1 MSVKVIQVG
10 LGGWGM
16 NWAHTILPQV
26 KAVDVV
32 GFVDASPEALKRA
45 EETLG
50 LAEDRCF
57 PSLDAAIAAV
67 EAEAVLAVLPTAG
80 HKSVS
85 EAALKA
91 GKHVLVE
98 KPFTST
104 LEEAQELIDLA
115 ERVDRILMVSQNY
128 RYMSAV
134 RTVADLVR
142 DGTYGRPLSALIDF
156 RQNWKV
162 TGHRYH
168 DIPGPLLLDMAI
180 HHFDLMRMI
189 FGENVQRVACRSWN
203 TPDSPFKDH
212 AAAHALLALESGLMV
227 SYNGSWVSRGTPT
240 TWTGEWAVECEDG
253 QLVWQARGM
262 GGEIADKLAL
272 RKPDGSVRDL
282 PMKPLALI
290 DRAGTL
296 NAFAAAVR
304 GQPPRYFTSGE
315 DNIHSLATSF
325 ACMRSGAQDGT
336 WVSLSEILP

>member
-10 LGGWGM
+10 LGGWGT
-16 NWAHTILPQV
+16 NWAHNVLPQV

-32 GFVDASPEALKRA
+32 GFVDASPEAVKRA
-45 EETLG
+45 QETLG
-50 LAEDRCF
+50 LAETKCF
-57 PSLDAAIAAV
+57 PSLDAALAEV
-67 EAEAVLAVLPTAG
+67 EAEVVLAVLPTAG
-80 HKSVS
+80 HKTIS

-104 LEEAQELIDLA
+104 LEEAQALIALA
-115 ERVDRILMVSQNY
+115 KQADRVLMVSQNY
-128 RYMSAV
+128 RYQAAV
-134 RTVADLVR
+134 QTVAELVR
-142 DGTYGRPLSALIDF
+142 KGTYGKALSALIDF

-212 AAAHALLALESGLMV
+212 AAAHALLALESGMMV

-240 TWTGEWAVECEDG
+240 TWTGEWAIECEEG
-253 QLVWQARGM
+253 ELLWQARGP
-262 GGEIADKLAL
+262 GGATADKVVL
-272 RKPDGSVRDL
+272 RRPDGTTEDL
-282 PMKPLALI
+282 PMVPVELI

-296 NAFAAAVR
+296 NAFAQAVR
-304 GQPPRYFTSGE
+304 GTPPRYFTSGA
-315 DNIHSLATSF
+315 DNIQSLATSF
-325 ACMRSGAQDGT
+325 ASMRSGAQDGT
-336 WVSLSEILP
+336 WVNVSDILP

>member
-16 NWAHTILPQV
+16 SWAHTILPQV

-45 EETLG
+45 QETLG
-50 LAEDRCF
+50 LAEETCF

-80 HKSVS
+80 HKAVS

-104 LEEAQELIDLA
+104 LDEAQDLVA
-115 ERVDRILMVSQNY
+115 VAKKAGRVLMVSQNY
-128 RYMSAV
+128 RYQSAV

-142 DGTYGRPLSALIDF
+142 KQTYGRALSALIDF

-189 FGENVQRVACRSWN
+189 FGEDVQRVACRSWN
-203 TPDSPFKDH
+203 TPDSPFRDH
-212 AAAHALLALESGLMV
+212 AAAHALLALEGGMMV
-227 SYNGSWVSRGTPT
+227 SYAGSWVSRGTPT
-240 TWTGEWAVECEDG
+240 TWTGEWAIECEEG
-253 QLVWQARGM
+253 ALQWQARGA
-262 GGEIADKLAL
+262 GGAVADKVVL
-272 RKPDGSVRDL
+272 RRPDGSTEDL
-282 PMKPLALI
+282 PMEVVKLA

-296 NAFAAAVR
+296 DAFAAAVR
-304 GQPPRYFTSGE
+304 GKPPRYFTSGE
-315 DNIHSLATSF
+315 DNIQSLATCF
-325 ACMRSGAQDGT
+325 ACMQSGAQDGA
-336 WVSLSEILP
+336 WVQLSDIIP